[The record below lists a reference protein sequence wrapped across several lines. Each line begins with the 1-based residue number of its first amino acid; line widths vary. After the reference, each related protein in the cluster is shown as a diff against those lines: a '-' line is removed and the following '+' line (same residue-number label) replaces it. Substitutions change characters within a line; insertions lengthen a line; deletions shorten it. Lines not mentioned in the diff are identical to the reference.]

1 LKIQNEHFKRELINL
16 SASER
21 SSNNRISRRKSKQP
35 STTIELNKS
44 YPISAIGVSNMN
56 RFNNEKHIL
65 LSSSSSPD
73 TRQPVTI
80 NHLKQMHKY
89 DRVERMNLS
98 PSSQMQ
104 EVKISLKDKQKPCAN
119 LMKNSSSSINFYDN
133 ILGDEEEKE
142 TREEV
147 DKDEQETGRFER
159 IKAKFE
165 SATTFKPIK
174 IKISSNP
181 YVDSSEFDS
190 SKHVNSNNDDV
201 LTSFERLT
209 NNDDRRSDE
218 FDGDENGKFT
228 PPSPSSTPPVTIPS
242 LHSSVKTAQKS
253 STTKNHFQN
262 SSNGPFFDLM
272 NELENQYLWDY
283 TD

>member
-1 LKIQNEHFKRELINL
+1 
-16 SASER
+16 
-21 SSNNRISRRKSKQP
+21 
-35 STTIELNKS
+35 
-44 YPISAIGVSNMN
+44 
-56 RFNNEKHIL
+56 
-65 LSSSSSPD
+65 
-73 TRQPVTI
+73 
-80 NHLKQMHKY
+80 MHKY

-104 EVKISLKDKQKPCAN
+104 EVKISLKDKQKPCPK

-142 TREEV
+142 TREED
-147 DKDEQETGRFER
+147 DKDEQTGRFER
-159 IKAKFE
+159 IKAQFE

-218 FDGDENGKFT
+218 FDGDDNGKFT
-228 PPSPSSTPPVTIPS
+228 SPSPSSTPPVTTPS
-242 LHSSVKTAQKS
+242 LHSSAKNAQKS
-253 STTKNHFQN
+253 STTKNRFNN